1 MTAGGAALGLAAA
14 AAGAVGYYARRIVE
28 APVDLAPGPG
38 RPDDDVVVAA
48 VDRETAMLRGA
59 AASRHGVWGL
69 VYDGGYGRVSEP
81 VDANAD
87 GGVRRRFELISGRA
101 PPEGADAHLDAAA
114 YPPDPTTLG
123 LPFERLTYDA
133 PLGPT
138 PAWLFTGE
146 GAGRRSATWAIHVHG
161 RSTRYHESFRS
172 IPALAAG
179 GLPSLAIAYR
189 NDPDGPRVA
198 DGRSRLG
205 ATEWR
210 DVEAAVRFALDEG
223 ARDVVLVGYSMGGML
238 AMVCAARSTV
248 RSRIR
253 ALVLDA
259 PVLDWTPVMRRAAL
273 ERGLP
278 SVVVP
283 LLVPPAMAL
292 ASRLGGFDWDAIRHD
307 PAALTLPTLLVHG
320 DADSIVP
327 VELADV
333 LADARPELVTY
344 LRVAGAG
351 HVRAWNH
358 DPEGY
363 ETTLRAFLSL
373 ALTRSPRWSLL

>member
-28 APVDLAPGPG
+28 APVDLTPGPG

-48 VDRETAMLRGA
+48 LDRGTAVLRGA
-59 AASRHGVWGL
+59 AASRQGVWGL
-69 VYDGGYGRVSEP
+69 AYPDGYGRVSDP
-81 VDANAD
+81 VDTDAD
-87 GGVRRRFELISGRA
+87 GVRRPFELVSGR
-101 PPEGADAHLDAAA
+101 PPQGGVEAHLDAAA

-123 LPFERLTYDA
+123 LPFEPLTYDA

-138 PAWLFTGE
+138 PAWLFTDE

-161 RSTRYHESFRS
+161 RSTRYHESFRT
-172 IPALAAG
+172 IPALAAA
-179 GLPSLAIAYR
+179 GLPSLAISYR

-205 ATEWR
+205 ATEWH
-210 DVEAAVRFALDEG
+210 DVEAAVRFALAEG

-238 AMVCAARSTV
+238 AMVCAARSIV
-248 RSRIR
+248 RSRLR

-278 SVVVP
+278 PVVVP

-320 DADSIVP
+320 DVDPIVP

-358 DPEGY
+358 DPDGY
-363 ETTLRAFLSL
+363 ETTLRAFLSR
-373 ALTRSPRWSLL
+373 ALTRPPRWSLL

>member
-14 AAGAVGYYARRIVE
+14 AAGAIGYYARRIVE
-28 APVDLAPGPG
+28 APVDLRPRPVG
-38 RPDDDVVVAA
+38 PDDGVVIREVQQGA
-48 VDRETAMLRGA
+48 VVLQGA
-59 AASRHGVWGL
+59 AADRRGAWGL
-69 VYDGGYGRVSEP
+69 AYDGGYGRVSGS
-81 VDANAD
+81 VA
-87 GGVRRRFELISGRA
+87 GVAGAARREFDVISGA
-101 PPEGADAHLDAAA
+101 PPREGTQARLDAAA
-114 YPPDPTTLG
+114 YPPDPATLG
-123 LPFERLTYDA
+123 MPFEQVSYDA

-138 PAWLFTGE
+138 PAWLFTG
-146 GAGRRSATWAIHVHG
+146 ADADRRSPTWAIHVHG
-161 RSTRYHESFRS
+161 RSTRYHEAFRTV
-172 IPALAAG
+172 PALATA

-205 ATEWR
+205 ATEWH
-210 DVEAAVRFALDEG
+210 DVDAAVRFALAEG

-248 RSRIR
+248 RSRLR

-259 PVLDWTPVMRRAAL
+259 PVLDWTPVMRRAAV

-278 SVVVP
+278 SPVVP

-307 PAALTLPTLLVHG
+307 PADLTLPTLLVHG
-320 DADSIVP
+320 DADPIVP

-351 HVRAWNH
+351 HVRSWND

-363 ETTLRAFLSL
+363 ETTLRAFLSRAL
-373 ALTRSPRWSLL
+373 ARPPRWSLL